1 MLPWVIDH
9 PGSTVDEVC
18 ERFGYSRSELFK
30 DLNLVLVCGLPGYG
44 PGELMDAFV
53 DDDEVIVDA
62 ADYFSRPVR
71 LTATEALMLLA
82 GGMAVLSAGA
92 APDALR
98 SAVEKLQRVIAP
110 DAESVTVDI
119 GSEPESAAILRGAI
133 TSGSVVTITYTA
145 LGSGKTTTRDV
156 EPWAVFSTMG
166 NWYLNGHCRHAQAE
180 RVFRLDRIREIAVT
194 SEHFDRPEEPPT
206 PEVRYSP
213 SVEDVT
219 ATIRLSPAAAWV
231 ADYYPVTVLEEGPN
245 GKLVEFSATDP
256 LVTARLLLR
265 LGATARLETGDE
277 VARATSD
284 LRERIATRYR

>member
-1 MLPWVIDH
+1 
-9 PGSTVDEVC
+9 
-18 ERFGYSRSELFK
+18 
-30 DLNLVLVCGLPGYG
+30 
-44 PGELMDAFV
+44 
-53 DDDEVIVDA
+53 
-62 ADYFSRPVR
+62 
-71 LTATEALMLLA
+71 
-82 GGMAVLSAGA
+82 MAVLSAGA

-98 SAVEKLQRVIAP
+98 SAVDKLQRVIAP

-119 GSEPESAAILRGAI
+119 GSEPESAIVLRSAV
-133 TSGSVVTITYTA
+133 TSGAVVTITYTS
-145 LGSGKTTTRDV
+145 LGSGETTTRDV

-166 NWYLNGHCRHAQAE
+166 NWYLNGYCRKAQAE

-194 SEHFDRPEEPPT
+194 DERFDRPAVPPS

-231 ADYYPVTVLEEGPN
+231 ADYYPVTVLEDGPE

-265 LGATARLETGDE
+265 LGSTAQLTTGDE
-277 VARATSD
+277 VAAATSD
-284 LRERIATRYR
+284 LRERIATRYQ